1 VARQAAIIAVCD
13 RRSEQ
18 LEDARVHYPHLR
30 TTAEAEDLFRDPAI
44 DAIAI
49 ATPVA
54 THFELARAALR
65 AGKHV
70 WVEKPMTSTSEQA
83 AILVEEAR
91 RAGRILHVDH
101 TYLYTPAVQKIHE
114 LISEN
119 KLGELYYYDSVRV
132 NLGLFQHD
140 VNVVWDLG
148 VHDLAIIDYLFPD
161 RPVAVS
167 ATGIAHVA
175 DQMENVAYVTLF
187 FPCRQIAHLHVNW
200 LAPVKVRQT
209 LIGGSEKMVL
219 WDDLE
224 PSEKIKVYDKG
235 IMVSQTESSR
245 IEKLIGYRTG
255 DVWSPQLDR
264 TEALQVEARHFLD
277 CLRRG
282 RTSLSDGESGLRIVR
297 LLEAASASMRRCGA
311 QVALN

>member
-1 VARQAAIIAVCD
+1 MVAAVCD
-13 RRSEQ
+13 RRGEQ
-18 LEDARVHYPHLR
+18 LDDARAHYPYLR
-30 TTAEAEDLFRDPAI
+30 TTPEAEDLFRDQTI
-44 DAIAI
+44 DVIAI

-70 WVEKPMTSTSEQA
+70 WVEKPIASTSEQA
-83 AILVEEAR
+83 AILVEEAH

-101 TYLYTPAVQKIHE
+101 TYIYTGAVQKIHE
-114 LISEN
+114 LITEK

-235 IMVSQTESSR
+235 IMVSQTEASR

-264 TEALQVEARHFLD
+264 TEALLVEVRHFLD

-282 RTSLSDGESGLRIVR
+282 RASLSDGESGLRIVR
-297 LLEAASASMRRCGA
+297 ILEAATASMRRGGA
-311 QVALN
+311 QVPLN